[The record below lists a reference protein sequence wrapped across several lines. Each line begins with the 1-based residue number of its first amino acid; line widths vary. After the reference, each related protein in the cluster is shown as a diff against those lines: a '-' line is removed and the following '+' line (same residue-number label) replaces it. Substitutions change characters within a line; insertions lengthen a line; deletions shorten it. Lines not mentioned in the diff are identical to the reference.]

1 MKYNPILLA
10 GNMKKERRKDTR
22 YIVIENEFY
31 VFNQGSKNAG
41 KLVDISKGGLAYQ
54 YMPIEG
60 KKLESNRYDI
70 ISADSQRFYL
80 FDIICKTIYD
90 TRDFFVNQSST
101 DTEKRRRGLQ
111 YGKLTENEQ
120 AKFELLLRNYVVQP

>member
-1 MKYNPILLA
+1 MES
-10 GNMKKERRKDTR
+10 ERRKDTR
-22 YIVIENEFY
+22 YIVKDNGFHI
-31 VFNQGSKNAG
+31 FNQGSKIAG
-41 KLVDISKGGLAYQ
+41 KLIDISKGGLAYQ

-70 ISADSQRFYL
+70 ISAGSQHFYL

-90 TRDFFVNQSST
+90 TGDLIVNQSST
-101 DTEKRRRGLQ
+101 DTERRRRGLQ